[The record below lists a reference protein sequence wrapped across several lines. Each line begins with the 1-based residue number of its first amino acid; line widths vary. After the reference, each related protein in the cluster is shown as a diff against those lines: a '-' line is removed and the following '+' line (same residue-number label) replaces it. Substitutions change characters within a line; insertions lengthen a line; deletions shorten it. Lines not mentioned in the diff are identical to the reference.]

1 MRPVGNNKPK
11 LIIAHLFGSL
21 VLLSFIW
28 TIATGLVPLSFGEV
42 SRSVAVA
49 GEGKSSRKT
58 PAAQGLTPPPPPS
71 PLHVQQRCL
80 GSPGAE
86 LPPGLGRRPRRT
98 DLHLAGDH
106 GHRNI

>member
-42 SRSVAVA
+42 SRSMAVA
-49 GEGKSSRKT
+49 GEGKSSGKT
-58 PAAQGLTPPPPPS
+58 PAAQALTPPQAPRMFS
-71 PLHVQQRCL
+71 RGALEVLGQNCPLGL
-80 GSPGAE
+80 AE
-86 LPPGLGRRPRRT
+86 
-98 DLHLAGDH
+98 
-106 GHRNI
+106 GHEEQTCI